1 MRNDETIRPFRN
13 RTAAGQVLASKLT
26 SYSHRKDVV
35 VLALPRG
42 GVPVAY
48 EICQA
53 LGLPLGIL
61 VVRKLGTPGH
71 EELAMG
77 AIAVGGVQFI
87 DHALVDSLG
96 ITPKE
101 IADVVSREM
110 HELQR
115 RQRLYGSASLPRP
128 LQGQTTILVDDGLA
142 TGLTMKAAVQS
153 ARLQKAARIV
163 VAAGVG
169 TDSACQDLLS
179 IADEVVCGLQL
190 ETLWAIGAWYED
202 FHQVSDDEVRALL
215 ESNRAQMQPNRT

>member
-1 MRNDETIRPFRN
+1 MKNDSTIQPFRN
-13 RTAAGQVLASKLT
+13 RAEAGQVLAAKLI
-26 SYSHRKDVV
+26 SYSHRKDIV

-42 GVPVAY
+42 GVPIAY
-48 EICQA
+48 EICHA
-53 LGLPLGIL
+53 LVLPLGFL

-87 DHALVDSLG
+87 DRALVESLG

-101 IADVVSREM
+101 IVDVVSREM

-115 RQRLYGSASLPRP
+115 RQQLYVSSSQPRL

-142 TGLTMKAAVQS
+142 TGLTMKAAVQA
-153 ARLQKAARIV
+153 ARLQKAARVV

-169 TDSACQDLLS
+169 TNSACHDLLS

-190 ETLWAIGAWYED
+190 ENLLAIGAWYED
-202 FHQVSDDEVRALL
+202 FNQVSDDEVRALM
-215 ESNRAQMQPNRT
+215 ESNRALIST